1 MIEEENIKEN
11 LLIGVNF
18 PYSLNGEKEFIK
30 TATKIEGELFNFA
43 IENEEDNYIGGCG
56 INSID
61 RKNSIAEIGLWI
73 GKDFHGKGY
82 GSDTLRTLCKFIFDE
97 MNINKVYLSYFAFNE
112 KGRKCYD
119 AVGFKEE
126 GRHRKEIFRFG
137 KYFDRISMGI
147 FRDELK

>member
-30 TATKIEGELFNFA
+30 AATKIEGELFNFA

-61 RKNSIAEIGLWI
+61 RKNSIAEIGL
-73 GKDFHGKGY
+73 
-82 GSDTLRTLCKFIFDE
+82 
-97 MNINKVYLSYFAFNE
+97 
-112 KGRKCYD
+112 
-119 AVGFKEE
+119 
-126 GRHRKEIFRFG
+126 
-137 KYFDRISMGI
+137 
-147 FRDELK
+147 